1 MKSTTIATT
10 STVRCLGVALALMST
25 VSLANQPTQ
34 KDIDQMRDSLM
45 ANFDAQ
51 SREDVDGV
59 VASLS
64 PKGRQMAGP
73 TEIAELR
80 DELKKLF
87 EETNLR
93 LRLVSLHV
101 YDYSPPSITGCAYAD
116 VVQLTLPAEH
126 SYADLEEYPADMSSL
141 WRHHSAALPTS
152 QLVKYVLRFDYD
164 PKARTWKPS
173 RIVEPPK
180 PVGQWPENTR
190 DIMEGATVTP
200 TSRTGIK
207 AESSRVGNR

>member
-34 KDIDQMRDSLM
+34 KDIDQMRDSLI

-51 SREDVDGV
+51 SREDVD
-59 VASLS
+59 AMIATIS
-64 PKGRQMAGP
+64 PKGQQMAGP
-73 TEIAELR
+73 TEMAELR
-80 DELKKLF
+80 RETEALF
-87 EETNLR
+87 EETNLK

-101 YDYSPPSITGCAYAD
+101 YDYSPPSVTGCAYAD

-152 QLVKYVLRFDYD
+152 QLVHYVLRFDYD
-164 PKARTWKPS
+164 PKARTWKTS

-180 PVGQWPENTR
+180 PVNNWPENTR

-207 AESSRVGNR
+207 AEPSRNGKR

>member
-10 STVRCLGVALALMST
+10 STVRCLGVALALMSS

-34 KDIDQMRDSLM
+34 RDIEQMRDSLI

-51 SREDVDGV
+51 SREDVD
-59 VASLS
+59 AMIATLS
-64 PKGRQMAGP
+64 PKGQQMAGP
-73 TEIAELR
+73 TEMAELR
-80 DELKKLF
+80 DECKKLF
-87 EETNLR
+87 EETNLK
-93 LRLVSLHV
+93 LRLVSLNV

-190 DIMEGATVTP
+190 DIMEGAAVTP